1 MKLGGSRGCLQSLEG
16 HGEEGA
22 LSEVLAPLCNVGL
35 EESRVFLLLHH
46 PLCKGVWGEEQ
57 EGGVGQGQQQER
69 GGGAEEGTITNA
81 ISIIPT
87 VYM

>member
-57 EGGVGQGQQQER
+57 EGR
-69 GGGAEEGTITNA
+69 GGAEEGTITNA